1 VGVLDRAGEFSA
13 FMEAAEP
20 GLRRALVALY
30 GAEEARDAMA
40 EGLAY
45 AWQHWDRV
53 QTMANPTGYVYRVAR
68 SRGRRRRVRP
78 LFPDVSGSMPEVE
91 PGLPHA
97 LARLPERQRVA
108 VLLVHGWDWTY
119 EEVATLMGVS
129 VSSVRNHVARGLE
142 RLRRLL
148 GVQVNG

>member
-1 VGVLDRAGEFSA
+1 MLDRAGEFSA
-13 FMEAAEP
+13 FVEATEP
-20 GLRRALVALY
+20 GLRRALVAVF
-30 GAEEARDAMA
+30 GAEEARDAVA

-53 QTMANPTGYVYRVAR
+53 QTMANPAGYVYRVAR

-78 LFPDVSGSMPEVE
+78 VFPEVLGSVPEVE
-91 PGLPHA
+91 PGLPAA
-97 LARLPERQRVA
+97 LAGLSERQRVA
-108 VLLVHGWDWTY
+108 VLLVHGWDSTY
-119 EEVATLMGVS
+119 EEAATVMGVS